1 MVLSTLDKILAIA
14 AIKGVSKQDIAKE
27 LGITP
32 QSFNNRISRGNVEF
46 RESELRK
53 IAKALGVT
61 VKVVF
66 MDTPMNPEE
75 GTGTATLFNE
85 VR

>member
-14 AIKGVSKQDIAKE
+14 AIKGVSKQDIAQE

-53 IAKALGVT
+53 IAKAIGVT

-66 MDTPMNPEE
+66 MHTPMDLEE
-75 GTGTATLFNE
+75 GTGTETLFNE